1 VLGEL
6 FWKLTITLL
15 SCDHHPVRGAMSK
28 NILLV
33 DDHEIVRIGLRHIL
47 GGSELVISHEATNS
61 QVAIS
66 YLSEIP
72 FDLVVVDPKLAEGDG
87 FVMINE
93 MKKIRPAQ
101 NMLLFSELESHPLTY
116 HAISMGMTGFVSKL
130 ADSRTIL
137 DCFRRA
143 ASGETLWSKDE
154 VKKSFKVELN
164 NTILDTKMGV
174 PLTKRESDVLE
185 KLASGMTNRQIATAF
200 GISYETVKEHVQH
213 ILRKIGVSD
222 RTQAAVWAVRNK
234 LV

>member
-1 VLGEL
+1 
-6 FWKLTITLL
+6 
-15 SCDHHPVRGAMSK
+15 MSK

-33 DDHEIVRIGLRHIL
+33 DDHEIIRIGLRRIL
-47 GGSELVISHEATNS
+47 DGTALVISHEASNS
-61 QVAIS
+61 RTAIS
-66 YLSEIP
+66 YLSEVP
-72 FDLVVVDPKLAEGDG
+72 VDLVVVDPRLAEGDG
-87 FVMINE
+87 FAMIKE

-101 NMLLFSELESHPLTY
+101 NLLIFSELESQPLSY
-116 HAISMGMTGFVSKL
+116 HAISMGVSGIVSKL

-143 ASGETLWSKDE
+143 ADGESLWSKDE
-154 VKKSFKVELN
+154 VKRSFKVELD
-164 NTILDTKMGV
+164 NTILETKMGV

-185 KLASGMTNRQIATAF
+185 KLASGMTNREIASVY